1 LKHPPF
7 KLECFTGNS
16 TFHNLQRNLQVFQH
30 IPINTTRAWVSV
42 YLTLDTQLFGNLKFK
57 LDGFSKISLISS
69 DQIPKEFKLQFSL
82 SNEEDKRASFGTRK
96 FILYDEYKK
105 FIEKGT
111 FTIQVKISFSSENL
125 LESNMGMKYK
135 DLMENKSDEEI
146 ILYYKQLKEDGKDF
160 NSQLESKD
168 NQIFPIHKELVSL
181 SCAFFKNLLGGE
193 FTEGNHIQIEN
204 ANKNTLK
211 SLLGYI
217 YTNEINIENILE
229 MNELF
234 EFSDFICCTELVE
247 RLKFQIES
255 IKILK
260 I

>member
-1 LKHPPF
+1 
-7 KLECFTGNS
+7 
-16 TFHNLQRNLQVFQH
+16 VFQH

-42 YLTLDTQLFGNLKFK
+42 YVTLDTKLFGNLKFE

-69 DQIPKEFKLQFSL
+69 DQIPKEFNHQFGL
-82 SNEEDKRASFGTRK
+82 SNEKALFGTRK

-111 FTIQVKISFSSENL
+111 FTLQVKISFSSENL
-125 LESNMGMKYK
+125 LESDMGMKYK
-135 DLMENKSDEEI
+135 DLMKYKSDEEI
-146 ILYYKQLKEDGKDF
+146 FLYYKQLKEYGKDF

-181 SCAFFKNLLGGE
+181 SCAFFKNLLSGE

-204 ANKNTLK
+204 VNKNTLK
-211 SLLGYI
+211 SLLDYI
-217 YTNEINIENILE
+217 YTNEINIDHILE

-234 EFSDFICCTELVE
+234 EFSDFICCSELVE